1 MKTLEELEIVLDKIK
16 KQDGI
21 HVCDYGDG
29 DPLEPELIKD
39 IFDGPDIHGDKL
51 SEMTLEEYKVDAYT
65 VTFLVKGDVIDI
77 KG

>member
-29 DPLEPELIKD
+29 DPLEPELTKD
-39 IFDGPDIHGDKL
+39 IFDGPDIH
-51 SEMTLEEYKVDAYT
+51 EEYKVDAYT

>member
-16 KQDGI
+16 KQHGI

-39 IFDGPDIHGDKL
+39 IFDGPDIH
-51 SEMTLEEYKVDAYT
+51 EEYKVDAYT